1 MSNPK
6 TKSSASLLQYL
17 QNRFYAIPAVAQ
29 WWAGR
34 FARRVHSRPDG
45 PIPFTRLTK
54 PLAECTVALI
64 TTGGVHLTSQ
74 PPFDMADPDG
84 DASLREIP
92 GDVALADLTIT
103 HDYYNHSSADQD
115 LNVIFP
121 LAHFH
126 ELAQRGIIGA
136 VARRHFGL
144 MGHIEGAHLRRLQ
157 EKTAPEI
164 AAKLRAAG
172 VDFVFLTPA

>member
-1 MSNPK
+1 MGNPK
-6 TKSSASLLQYL
+6 RSASLLQRL
-17 QNRFYAIPAVAQ
+17 QNSLYAIPAVTQ

-34 FARRVHSRPDG
+34 FVRRVHSRADG
-45 PIPFTRLTK
+45 PIPFARLTK

-92 GDVALADLTIT
+92 GGVALADLTIT
-103 HDYYNHSSADQD
+103 HDYYKHTSADRD
-115 LNVIFP
+115 VNVIFP
-121 LAHFH
+121 LGRFR
-126 ELAQRGIIGA
+126 ELARQGVIGQ

-144 MGHIEGAHLRRLQ
+144 MGHIEGPHLRRLQ
-157 EKTAPEI
+157 ERTAPDI
-164 AAKLRAAG
+164 AAKLRADG
-172 VDFVFLTPA
+172 VDFTFLTPA

>member
-1 MSNPK
+1 MGNP
-6 TKSSASLLQYL
+6 TSSASLLQYL

-34 FARRVHSRPDG
+34 FAHRAHSSPDG
-45 PIPFTRLTK
+45 PIPLARLTK
-54 PLAECTVALI
+54 PLAKCTVSLI

-74 PPFDMADPDG
+74 LPFDMADPDG

-103 HDYYNHSSADQD
+103 HDYYNHTSADRD
-115 LNVIFP
+115 VNVIFP
-121 LAHFH
+121 LEHLRA
-126 ELAQRGIIGA
+126 LADQGVIGQ

-144 MGHIEGAHLRRLQ
+144 MGHIEGPHLRRLQ
-157 EKTAPEI
+157 EQIAPDI
-164 AAKLRAAG
+164 AAKLRADS
-172 VDFVFLTPA
+172 VDFAFLTPA